1 MLAPTATEVTTA
13 ATVFN
18 NTAAEDL
25 VTTITG
31 STRSFKSDT
40 GSGTAATDCNNEMVT
55 AFSPATAYAIVALSI
70 AIAIV
75 FATASG
81 GPSTATR
88 AKSSNH
94 SQLAWPQRLLRGHPP
109 SVRQCRAAQSVG
121 GAVPFSIVMTC

>member
-1 MLAPTATEVTTA
+1 MLTPTATEVTTA
-13 ATVFN
+13 ATVLN

-31 STRSFKSDT
+31 STRSFKSDA

-75 FATASG
+75 FATA
-81 GPSTATR
+81 
-88 AKSSNH
+88 
-94 SQLAWPQRLLRGHPP
+94 
-109 SVRQCRAAQSVG
+109 
-121 GAVPFSIVMTC
+121 